1 MGIADKEILKNLG
14 ASLYIHKALSK
25 RAEKAKEAV
34 DYFSGVRL
42 LKQAATYHFD
52 QELVPGEVITESRL
66 RAAELTPE
74 EKEILKEH
82 YGLDRNAS
90 IDALSESR
98 GSKGKI
104 LGGLAGLAGAGTL
117 GAMLPKLVGKA
128 PSKELGFI
136 TGLIG
141 AGLGAHIG
149 ESKASEKY
157 SVSALKKILKERTQ
171 NK

>member
-1 MGIADKEILKNLG
+1 MFGNDLG
-14 ASLYIHKALSK
+14 LLQHLGEAVYLHKALTK

-34 DYFSGVRL
+34 DYFQGVGL

-52 QELVPGEVITESRL
+52 QELVPGDVITESRL

-90 IDALSESR
+90 IDTLSQSR

-141 AGLGAHIG
+141 AGIGAHIG